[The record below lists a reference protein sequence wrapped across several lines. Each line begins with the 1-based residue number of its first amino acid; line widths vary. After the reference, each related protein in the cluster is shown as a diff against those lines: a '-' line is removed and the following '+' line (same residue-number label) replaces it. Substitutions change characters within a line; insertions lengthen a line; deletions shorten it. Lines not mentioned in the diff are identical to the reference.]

1 MTPYKTVPRLTRAAL
16 LCATTMSALCATA
29 VAAQTA
35 PPPQEQ
41 GPAVQ
46 APVGQAPADGRDA
59 SVPAAAPT
67 DASLQADATPGTND
81 ADIVVTGYRSSLA
94 KSTNA
99 KRAATGF
106 TDSIFA
112 EDIGKFP
119 DTNIAESFNR
129 IPGITITRDVTGEGT
144 NVAIRGLGSNF
155 TNVTLN
161 GATIAVASSGAT
173 DAQGTDRSVDLSF
186 FPTDLFTK
194 LTVNKSYTA
203 DLLEGGA
210 AGNIDLRSARPFDRA
225 TSFLAY
231 NVQGTKQ
238 SPEDR
243 IGARGSLIGSW
254 RNDKFGILAGVSA
267 QRLFTDTRGFETIG
281 YTNPAL
287 STPNGIAGT
296 TSGVQ
301 NTPTAAQTLAAQ
313 CRANN
318 SSCNSTSGGNW
329 TIPGLVPAG
338 AGAGLVAGTV
348 INQDFLL
355 ANNPGATLQ
364 QIDNALLPRL
374 GRSTSIRGPRDRI
387 NAIVSAEWQPTDT
400 LHLYVDGLYGY
411 KKNDLIR
418 ENVAWIVRNSA
429 VIPTNLTFDK
439 ADCTIGCVVT
449 GGTFANAQ
457 FFNEFRPYTE
467 TTKLFSIN
475 PGGDWEISDT
485 LKLNLQGNYA
495 RSTFHRE
502 SPSVGLTTPLGV
514 GNTVTYTNT
523 GGIPTIQS
531 GLDLNDPAN
540 FGWNA
545 GSRVNIQDERR
556 LNTSKGARGDLTW
569 GGKALNLKVGGA
581 FDDVSRRIQ
590 GFDNSQAWQN
600 AVCGNNPSIFVP
612 SPNSQPPCAGLNAP
626 GVIPAGYPSYPGY
639 GTGSTAG
646 MAGPVTYGG
655 SLIPNSAAPT
665 YLKPGPAGFVTVDWP
680 AFAAASNYKLY
691 HDNAPESGGANTG
704 ASGGTIREVVKSAFA
719 TVNGEQELGGNMLR
733 FNVGLRYVNTIQ
745 TITGRVSLPDPRN
758 TTSTG
763 ASLPDGSRYQN
774 IVNIVQ
780 TRNEYAEWL
789 PAATFA
795 YDVSEHAV
803 VRVAGSRTMTR
814 PDPSAQLP
822 GVSFGAPSAD
832 QANIGN
838 PALKPYLSTNLDLG
852 FEYYTGREG
861 VVSFNAFRK
870 SIEGFT
876 NTFIST
882 VPFSNLAQYGITYDT
897 LNPTQQIAINA
908 RGGPGAAQVQVTSQ
922 VNVPNKLT
930 INGLEFQWVQP
941 LDFLTKHIG
950 VTGFGFNANATVVDQ
965 RSDGPAQA
973 FGVAPFTYNITAYYE
988 KHGVMLR
995 VSTTSREGSQ
1005 NSGAAQN
1012 GIPAAALF
1020 GTDYTT
1026 YDFSSSFDLDKIFG
1040 LKNAP
1045 QLTVNVANFTDAT
1058 LRSYFQFENATFT
1071 QYKPGRQ
1078 FLIGLRGTF

>member
-1 MTPYKTVPRLTRAAL
+1 MTPFKMAPRLTRAAL
-16 LCATTMSALCATA
+16 LCATTMVALSATVA
-29 VAAQTA
+29 AAQTI
-35 PPPQEQ
+35 PPTQDP
-41 GPAVQ
+41 
-46 APVGQAPADGRDA
+46 APAA
-59 SVPAAAPT
+59 SQGAAPAAAGPT
-67 DASLQADATPGTND
+67 APAASPAAALPNSDQTPGTID
-81 ADIVVTGYRSSLA
+81 AADSGDIVVTGYRSSLA

-254 RNDKFGILAGVSA
+254 RGDKVGILAGVSA

-287 STPNGIAGT
+287 
-296 TSGVQ
+296 
-301 NTPTAAQTLAAQ
+301 TAAQCGAA
-313 CRANN
+313 
-318 SSCNSTSGGNW
+318 SGCNTTGGGNW
-329 TIPGLVPAG
+329 TIPAVVPVG
-338 AGAGLVAGTV
+338 AGAGLVAGTP
-348 INQDFLL
+348 ITSAFLL
-355 ANNPGATLQ
+355 ANNPGATIQ

-387 NAIVSAEWQPTDT
+387 NAIVSAEWQPSDT
-400 LHLYVDGLYGY
+400 LHFYVDGLYGY
-411 KKNDLIR
+411 KKNDLTR
-418 ENVAWIVRNSA
+418 ENMAWIVRNGA
-429 VIPTNLTFDK
+429 IIPTNLTFDK

-475 PGGDWEISDT
+475 PGGEWEISDT

-502 SPSVGLTTPLGV
+502 NPSVGLTTPLGV
-514 GNTVTYTNT
+514 GNTVTYSND
-523 GGIPTIQS
+523 GSGIPTIQS
-531 GLDLNDPAN
+531 ALDLNDPAN
-540 FGWNA
+540 FGWNP
-545 GSRVNIQDERR
+545 GSRVNISDERR
-556 LNTSKGARGDLTW
+556 LNKSKGARGDLTW
-569 GGKALNLKVGGA
+569 GKPSLNLKIGGA
-581 FDDVSRRIQ
+581 FDDVSRRISSN
-590 GFDNSQAWQN
+590 DNSQAYQN
-600 AVCGNNPSIFVP
+600 AVCGNNPSVFVA
-612 SPNSQPPCAGLNAP
+612 SPNSQPPCEGLNAP
-626 GVIPAGYPSYPGY
+626 GVIPAGYPTYPGF

-646 MAGPVTYGG
+646 MTGPVTYGG
-655 SLIPNSAAPT
+655 SLVPNSAAPS
-665 YLKPGPAGFVTVDWP
+665 YLTPGPAGFVTVDWP
-680 AFAAASNYKLY
+680 KFAAATNYDFY
-691 HDNAPESGGANTG
+691 HDNSPESGASTTG
-704 ASGGTIREVVKSAFA
+704 ASGGGIREVVKSAFA
-719 TVNGEQELGGNMLR
+719 TVNGEQDLGGNMLR
-733 FNVGLRYVNTIQ
+733 FNVGVRYVNTIQ

-758 TTSTG
+758 TTATG
-763 ASLPDGSRYQN
+763 VALPDGSRYPN
-774 IVNIVQ
+774 LVSIVS
-780 TRNEYAEWL
+780 TRNVYSKWL

-822 GVSFGAPSAD
+822 GVNFGAPSAD
-832 QANIGN
+832 QASIGN
-838 PALKPYLSTNLDLG
+838 PALEPYMSTNIDLG

-870 SIEGFT
+870 SIKGFT
-876 NTFIST
+876 NTAIST
-882 VPFSNLAQYGITYDT
+882 VPFSNLSQYGITYDT
-897 LNPTQQIAINA
+897 LNPTQQIAINS
-908 RGGPGAAQVQVTSQ
+908 RGGPGTAQVQVTSQ
-922 VNVPNKLT
+922 VNVADKLT

-941 LDFLTKHIG
+941 LDFLTKNIG
-950 VTGFGFNANATVVDQ
+950 ITGFGFNANATVVDQ
-965 RSDGPAQA
+965 TSKGAATA
-973 FGVAPFTYNITAYYE
+973 FGVAPFTYNITGYYE

-1040 LKNAP
+1040 FAGAP
-1045 QLTVNVANFTDAT
+1045 QLTVNVANFTNAT

-1078 FLIGLRGTF
+1078 FLVGLRGTF

>member
-1 MTPYKTVPRLTRAAL
+1 MTSKSKPARKTLPHLSRGAL
-16 LCATTMSALCATA
+16 LCATTLAALCVSAA
-29 VAAQTA
+29 SAQTV

-41 GPAVQ
+41 VPENGQDNGPATPP
-46 APVGQAPADGRDA
+46 APQTDTTQGTPAE
-59 SVPAAAPT
+59 
-67 DASLQADATPGTND
+67 
-81 ADIVVTGYRSSLA
+81 DIVVTGYRSSLA
-94 KSTNA
+94 KSTDA
-99 KRAATGF
+99 KRASTGF

-186 FPTDLFTK
+186 FPTELFTK

-225 TSFLAY
+225 TGFLNY
-231 NVQGTKQ
+231 NVQGTRQ

-243 IGARGSLIGSW
+243 IGARGALIGSW
-254 RNDKFGILAGVSA
+254 RTERFGILAGVSA

-287 STPNGIAGT
+287 
-296 TSGVQ
+296 
-301 NTPTAAQTLAAQ
+301 TAAQCGAA
-313 CRANN
+313 
-318 SSCNSTSGGNW
+318 SGCNTTGGGNW
-329 TIPGLVPAG
+329 TIPAVVPAG
-338 AGAGLVAGTV
+338 AGGGLVAGTP
-348 INQDFLL
+348 IDRAFLL
-355 ANNPGATLQ
+355 ANNPGATIQ

-374 GRSTSIRGPRDRI
+374 GRTTSIRGPRDRI
-387 NAIVSAEWQPTDT
+387 NAIVSTEWQPTDT
-400 LHLYVDGLYGY
+400 LHFYIDGLYGY
-411 KKNDLIR
+411 KKNELIR
-418 ENVAWIVRNSA
+418 ENMAWIVRNGA

-439 ADCTIGCVVT
+439 ADCTVGCVVT

-467 TTKLFSIN
+467 TTKLFSVN
-475 PGGDWEISDT
+475 PGGEWEISPT
-485 LKLNLQGNYA
+485 LKASLQGNYA

-502 SPSVGLTTPLGV
+502 SPTVGMTTPLAV
-514 GNTVTYTNT
+514 GNTVTYSNT
-523 GGIPTIQS
+523 GGMPTITS

-540 FGWNA
+540 FGWNP
-545 GSRVNIQDERR
+545 GSRVNISDERR
-556 LNTSKGARGDLTW
+556 LNKSKGARGDLTW
-569 GGKALNLKVGGA
+569 GDKALNIKVGGA
-581 FDDVSRRIQ
+581 FDDVSRRIR

-600 AVCGNNPSIFVP
+600 AVCGNNPSVFVP
-612 SPNSQPPCAGLNAP
+612 SPNTQPPCEGLNAP
-626 GVIPAGYPSYPGY
+626 GVVPAGYPTYPGL
-639 GTGSTAG
+639 GTGATTG
-646 MAGPVTYGG
+646 VAGPLSYGG
-655 SLIPNSAAPT
+655 SLVPNAAAPG
-665 YLKPGPAGFVTVDWP
+665 YLTPGPAGFVTVDWP
-680 AFAAASNYKLY
+680 AFAAATNYQSF
-691 HDNAPESGGANTG
+691 HDSAPDSGGANTG
-704 ASGGTIREVVKSAFA
+704 ASGGLIREIVKSAFA
-719 TVNGEQELGGNMLR
+719 TVNGAQELGGNMLR
-733 FNVGLRYVNTIQ
+733 FNLGLRYVNTIQ
-745 TITGRVSLPDPRN
+745 QITGRVSLPDPRN
-758 TTSTG
+758 TPAAG
-763 ASLPDGSRYQN
+763 GSLPDGSRYPN
-774 IVNIVQ
+774 IVSMVS
-780 TRNEYAEWL
+780 TRNAYSEWL

-795 YDVSEHAV
+795 YDLSEQAV
-803 VRVAGSRTMTR
+803 VRVAGSRTLTR

-822 GVSFGAPSAD
+822 GVNFGAPSAD
-832 QANIGN
+832 QASIGN
-838 PALKPYLSTNLDLG
+838 PALEPYLSTNLDLG

-861 VVSFNAFRK
+861 VISFNAFRK

-876 NTFIST
+876 NTAINT
-882 VPFSNLAQYGITYDT
+882 VAFAELAQYGITYDT
-897 LNPTQQIAINA
+897 LNPTQQIALNS
-908 RGGPGAAQVQVTSQ
+908 RGGPTVAQVQVTSQ

-941 LDFLTKHIG
+941 LDFLTRMIG
-950 VTGFGFNANATVVDQ
+950 VTGFGFNANATIVDQ
-965 RSDGPAQA
+965 RSDGPATA
-973 FGVAPFTYNITAYYE
+973 FGVSPFTYNITGFYE
-988 KHGVMLR
+988 KNGVMLR
-995 VSTTSREGSQ
+995 VATTSREGAQ

-1012 GIPAAALF
+1012 GIPSAALF

-1040 LKNAP
+1040 IAGAP
-1045 QLTVNVANFTDAT
+1045 QLTINVANFTDAT

>member
-1 MTPYKTVPRLTRAAL
+1 MTPYKTAPRLTRAAL
-16 LCATTMSALCATA
+16 LCATTMVVLSATVATA
-29 VAAQTA
+29 QTIPPTQDPSPAASQNA
-35 PPPQEQ
+35 
-41 GPAVQ
+41 GPAT
-46 APVGQAPADGRDA
+46 AEPATPPA
-59 SVPAAAPT
+59 SPAATLPGS
-67 DASLQADATPGTND
+67 DQTPGTID
-81 ADIVVTGYRSSLA
+81 AADSSDIVVTGYRSSLA

-99 KRAATGF
+99 KRASTGF

-254 RNDKFGILAGVSA
+254 RNDKVGILAGVSG
-267 QRLFTDTRGFETIG
+267 QRLFTDTRGFETVG

-287 STPNGIAGT
+287 
-296 TSGVQ
+296 
-301 NTPTAAQTLAAQ
+301 TAAQCGATTG
-313 CRANN
+313 
-318 SSCNSTSGGNW
+318 CNTTGGGNW
-329 TIPGLVPAG
+329 TIPAVVPVG
-338 AGAGLVAGTV
+338 AGAGLVAGTP
-348 INQDFLL
+348 ITSAFLL
-355 ANNPGATLQ
+355 ANNPGATIQ

-411 KKNDLIR
+411 KKNELIR
-418 ENVAWIVRNSA
+418 ENIAWIVRNGA
-429 VIPTNLTFDK
+429 IIPTNLTFDK

-475 PGGDWEISDT
+475 PGGEWEISDT

-502 SPSVGLTTPLGV
+502 SPSVGMTTPLGV

-523 GGIPTIQS
+523 GGIPSIVS
-531 GLDLNDPAN
+531 ALDLNDPAN

-545 GSRVNIQDERR
+545 GSRVNISDERR

-590 GFDNSQAWQN
+590 GFDNSQAYQN
-600 AVCGNNPSIFVP
+600 AVCGNNPSVFVP
-612 SPNSQPPCAGLNAP
+612 SPNSQPPCEGLNAP
-626 GVIPAGYPSYPGY
+626 GVIPTGYPSYPGY
-639 GTGSTAG
+639 GTGSTSG

-655 SLIPNSAAPT
+655 SLIPNSAAST

-680 AFAAASNYKLY
+680 AFAAASNYKLF

-719 TVNGEQELGGNMLR
+719 TLNGEQELGGNMLR

-758 TTSTG
+758 TTPTG
-763 ASLPDGSRYQN
+763 AALPDGSRYAN
-774 IVNIVQ
+774 IVNIVE
-780 TRNEYAEWL
+780 TRNEYAKWL

-897 LNPTQQIAINA
+897 LNPTQQIAINS

-941 LDFLTKHIG
+941 LDFLTRMIG
-950 VTGFGFNANATVVDQ
+950 VTGFGFNANATFVDQ
-965 RSDGPAQA
+965 RSDGPATA
-973 FGVAPFTYNITAYYE
+973 FGVAPFTYNITGYYE

-1040 LKNAP
+1040 IAHAP
-1045 QLTVNVANFTDAT
+1045 QLTVNVANFTNAT
-1058 LRSYFQFENATFT
+1058 LRSYFQFEDATFT

-1078 FLIGLRGTF
+1078 FLVGLRGTF